1 MKKRLVA
8 LVMTLCTLLSLNVSV
23 LAAASNANVAL
34 ETSDAE
40 LAVLTTVF
48 ESDNQVQLIDIDGNN
63 VRSEFVNKNMAAYKA
78 GMFEGIIEQIAD
90 ESLTLIEPNGLVKE
104 PIKESKSDVFTR
116 GLVYDTA
123 TGTKIIKLKNPSG
136 QVTTGRYTVTLQARF
151 AINDYNNTISG
162 AVSGMQIIKQSV
174 NPQTMA
180 AGGERITNESS
191 SITNNSKKI
200 SFSGLL
206 HVRSYTTTPG
216 IGGYLQ
222 TEWATISKSI

>member
-8 LVMTLCTLLSLNVSV
+8 LVMTLCALLSLNVSV

-104 PIKESKSDVFTR
+104 PIKETKSDVFTR
-116 GLVYDTA
+116 GLVYGTA
-123 TGTKIIKLKNPSG
+123 TGTKIIKLNNPSG

-180 AGGERITNESS
+180 AGVERITNESS
-191 SITNNSKKI
+191 SITNNGKKI